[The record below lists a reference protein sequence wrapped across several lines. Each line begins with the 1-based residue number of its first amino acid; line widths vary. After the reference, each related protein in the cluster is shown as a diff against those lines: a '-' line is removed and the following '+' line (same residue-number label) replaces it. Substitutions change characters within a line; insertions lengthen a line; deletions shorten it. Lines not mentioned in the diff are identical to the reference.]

1 MKNSFRKV
9 MFLFVLLAGSGIAG
23 AQSVY
28 KIVNS
33 KGMDVTLS
41 GTSTLHKWIMN
52 AQNSSGEAKFGF
64 NPKNAELSSISA
76 LSFSLPTLNLK
87 SKDKKLNKNAYKA
100 LKSTEHKNISYKM
113 GTAKVMPEN
122 DGKYLVKTNGD
133 LSIAG
138 VTKNVDID
146 VYCVVNKDATI
157 TCTGS
162 ETLKMTDYDV
172 KPPSFMAG
180 AMKTGDDVT
189 LNFTLLYKK

>member
-9 MFLFVLLAGSGIAG
+9 VFLFVLLAGSGIAG

-33 KGMDVTLS
+33 QAMDMTLS
-41 GTSTLHKWIMN
+41 GTSTLHKWTMS
-52 AQNSSGEAKFGF
+52 AQNTHGEAKFGF
-64 NPKNAELSSISA
+64 NPQNTLNSISA
-76 LSFSLPTLNLK
+76 LSFSLPTINLK

-100 LKSTEHKNISYKM
+100 LKTTQHKNIIYKM
-113 GTAKVMPEN
+113 GTAKVMPE
-122 DGKYLVKTNGD
+122 DEGKYLVKTNGD

-162 ETLKMTDYDV
+162 EKLKMTDYDV